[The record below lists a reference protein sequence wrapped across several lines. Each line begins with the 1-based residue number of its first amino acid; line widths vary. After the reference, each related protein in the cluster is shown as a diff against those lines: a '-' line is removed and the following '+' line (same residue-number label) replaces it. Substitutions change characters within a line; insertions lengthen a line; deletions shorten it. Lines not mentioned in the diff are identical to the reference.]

1 MFYSQDAELRD
12 LIDVAELCYVEL
24 QELLS
29 CDHPPV
35 DYLEKISKTRETLAD
50 IEWLIA
56 DIKAKI
62 ATRKIYNDM
71 KKEYTMVHAMNR
83 LSV

>member
-1 MFYSQDAELRD
+1 MLYSQDHELRS
-12 LIDVAELCYVEL
+12 LIEVAELCDIEL
-24 QELLS
+24 KELLS
-29 CDHPPV
+29 CDHPPA

-56 DIKAKI
+56 DIKAQI
-62 ATRKIYNDM
+62 ATRKIYADM

>member
-1 MFYSQDAELRD
+1 MLYSQDAELRS
-12 LIDVAELCYVEL
+12 LIDVAELCNIEL
-24 QELLS
+24 KELLS

-35 DYLEKISKTRETLAD
+35 DYIEKISKTRETLAD